1 MNRLDRLKP
10 ATGFSAI
17 VHVLLVAVFPLLVF
31 TLVRMSF
38 VPLAYAVVLAS
49 KWRMLAVRPRH
60 WPANIRA
67 NAIDIIVGLSFVSFI
82 AGAPSQQ
89 AWQVVWALGYGIWL
103 TLIKPR
109 SSTFWSATQAGIGQT
124 LGLASIYMLWG
135 RSSLLVLIVS
145 TWAVCYLAARHF
157 LSSFDEPLSSMIAH
171 AWGYFGGALAWILGH
186 WLLYYGFISQPMLIL
201 SVLGV
206 GIATLY
212 YLENTDRLSAFV
224 RREVLLVMSAVI
236 IVVLLFF
243 SWGDKAV

>member
-1 MNRLDRLKP
+1 MNRLDKLKP
-10 ATGFSAI
+10 AGGFSAI
-17 VHVLLVAVFPLLVF
+17 VHVLLVAVLPLIVF
-31 TLVRMSF
+31 ILVRLSF
-38 VPLAYAVVLAS
+38 VPLAYAVILAS

-89 AWQVVWALGYGIWL
+89 SWQLVWAICYGIWL

-109 SSTFWSATQAGIGQT
+109 SSTFWNAIQAGAGQI
-124 LGLASIYMLWG
+124 LGLASIYALWG
-135 RSSLLVLIVS
+135 RSSLLVLVVA

-157 LSSFDEPLSSMIAH
+157 LSSFDEPLSSMISH
-171 AWGYFGGALAWILGH
+171 AWGYFGAALTWVLGH
-186 WLLYYGFISQPMLIL
+186 WLLYYAFISQPMLIL

-212 YLENTDRLSAFV
+212 YLETNDRLSVFV
-224 RREVLLVMSAVI
+224 RREILLVMSAVI
-236 IVVLLFF
+236 IVVLLFS